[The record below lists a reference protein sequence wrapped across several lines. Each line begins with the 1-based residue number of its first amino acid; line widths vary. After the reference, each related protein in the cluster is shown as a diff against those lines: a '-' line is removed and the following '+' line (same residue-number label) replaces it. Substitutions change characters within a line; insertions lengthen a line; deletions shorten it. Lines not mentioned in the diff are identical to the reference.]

1 MQSINVTLK
10 AEANYN
16 QTKYTK
22 FYIIELKGCDVKDCF
37 K

>member
-22 FYIIELKGCDVKDCF
+22 FYIIELKGCDVKDCL